1 MNNESVFEIILLILK
16 IIIIVLWIL
25 DIYLKYLPP
34 KYQFLDINNERFWAE
49 RVSFLFEIL
58 IAFLL
63 IYLFNPRANRSAN
76 LDFETKMLLFILGFI
91 LLMSANWKTFIKE
104 TPPILHK
111 IHISK

>member
-1 MNNESVFEIILLILK
+1 MNKFSIYIMLIIFIKFLYLCLSIAHIYFRAKNQGDNETDKKIQHLK
-16 IIIIVLWIL
+16 DRMEFIFVALM
-25 DIYLKYLPP
+25 
-34 KYQFLDINNERFWAE
+34 
-49 RVSFLFEIL
+49 S
-58 IAFLL
+58 FLL